1 MKTYSAVFTVRRSRD
16 ASCGEIYFQAFN
28 CRGITLPDME
38 TPEDAGLLNRQAF
51 TLMLFPMGVKNRQCQ
66 PNDGR
71 QAVYDLF
78 GSCCLN

>member
-1 MKTYSAVFTVRRSRD
+1 MHLAGKSIFKPLIA
-16 ASCGEIYFQAFN
+16 G
-28 CRGITLPDME
+28 GITLPDME

-51 TLMLFPMGVKNRQCQ
+51 TMMLFPMGVKNRQCQ
-66 PNDGR
+66 SNDGR